1 MGGHSDLL
9 GGAVISR
16 EESGLFE
23 RVRDIQ
29 RSTGAVPSPQ
39 DRWLMLRS
47 LRTLPWRMRAHNEHA
62 VRIADFLEVH
72 PAVDEVF
79 FPGLKR
85 DRKSTR
91 LNSSHVATSYAVFCF
106 KKKNLGPQ
114 VNMNN

>member
-39 DRWLMLRS
+39 DCWLTLRS
-47 LRTLPWRMRAHNEHA
+47 LSTLTWRMRAHNEHA

-79 FPGLKR
+79 FRGLKSDTGYDIAR
-85 DRKSTR
+85 DQMDALGGRISFQVDGDR
-91 LNSSHVATSYAVFCF
+91 SATARVV
-106 KKKNLGPQ
+106 K
-114 VNMNN
+114 